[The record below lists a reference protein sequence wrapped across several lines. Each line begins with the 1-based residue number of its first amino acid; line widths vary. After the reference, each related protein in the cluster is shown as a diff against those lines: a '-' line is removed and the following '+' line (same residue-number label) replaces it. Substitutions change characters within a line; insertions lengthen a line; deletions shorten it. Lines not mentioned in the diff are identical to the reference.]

1 MKVLSSVWGQGCNN
15 FSWKTQT
22 HQQEKSHYWQGWP
35 FNTFIT
41 RKTIEKEDNDIQ
53 DYDHKNDGKN
63 ENYYKENYNY
73 YGKNDDNVSKVLGVP
88 EALLLI
94 APACYYSQ
102 TQLLTPTKHK
112 SLNYKSMQE
121 NTSRTE
127 HEPLIIKP
135 ADLEYAQYKGLLK
148 FYLVTARCS
157 LLRAGS
163 WCEQCFHVLL
173 STRSCNTSA

>member
-1 MKVLSSVWGQGCNN
+1 MENSNPPKGKITPLTRG
-15 FSWKTQT
+15 
-22 HQQEKSHYWQGWP
+22 P

-41 RKTIEKEDNDIQ
+41 RKTNEKEDNDNQ
-53 DYDHKNDGKN
+53 DYDHHNDGNN
-63 ENYYKENYNY
+63 ENYDKENND
-73 YGKNDDNVSKVLGVP
+73 GKNDDNVSKVLRVP

-121 NTSRTE
+121 NTSGTE

-135 ADLEYAQYKGLLK
+135 N
-148 FYLVTARCS
+148 TN
-157 LLRAGS
+157 
-163 WCEQCFHVLL
+163 
-173 STRSCNTSA
+173 STRAF

>member
-1 MKVLSSVWGQGCNN
+1 MRPRP
-15 FSWKTQT
+15 
-22 HQQEKSHYWQGWP
+22 QQFFLENSNPPKGKITPLTRGP

-41 RKTIEKEDNDIQ
+41 RKTNEKEDNDNQ
-53 DYDHKNDGKN
+53 DNDHNNDGKV
-63 ENYYKENYNY
+63 ENYDKENCYND
-73 YGKNDDNVSKVLGVP
+73 GKNDDNVSKVLGVP

-127 HEPLIIKP
+127 HEPYIIKP
-135 ADLEYAQYKGLLK
+135 ADLEYAQYKGLVK

-163 WCEQCFHVLL
+163 WCEQCFHALL
-173 STRSCNTSA
+173 STRSCDTSA

>member
-1 MKVLSSVWGQGCNN
+1 MSFEDWTNMKIFMEILEPLYEFTVEICSEKMTTLSKVIPIINN
-15 FSWKTQT
+15 L
-22 HQQEKSHYWQGWP
+22 KSFYG
-35 FNTFIT
+35 N
-41 RKTIEKEDNDIQ
+41 
-53 DYDHKNDGKN
+53 N
-63 ENYYKENYNY
+63 ENYDKENND
-73 YGKNDDNVSKVLGVP
+73 GKNDDNVSKVLRVP

-135 ADLEYAQYKGLLK
+135 N
-148 FYLVTARCS
+148 TN
-157 LLRAGS
+157 
-163 WCEQCFHVLL
+163 
-173 STRSCNTSA
+173 STRAF

>member
-22 HQQEKSHYWQGWP
+22 HQQEKSHYWQGWL

-148 FYLVTARCS
+148 FYLVTVRCS

>member
-1 MKVLSSVWGQGCNN
+1 MENSNPPKGKITPLTRG
-15 FSWKTQT
+15 
-22 HQQEKSHYWQGWP
+22 P

-41 RKTIEKEDNDIQ
+41 RKTNEKGDNDNQ
-53 DYDHKNDGKN
+53 DNNHNNDGKN
-63 ENYYKENYNY
+63 ENYDKEKENCYND
-73 YGKNDDNVSKVLGVP
+73 GKNDDNVSKVLGVP

-127 HEPLIIKP
+127 PDPLIIKP
-135 ADLEYAQYKGLLK
+135 ADLEYAEYKGLLK
-148 FYLVTARCS
+148 LYLVTARCP
-157 LLRAGS
+157 LLRAGP
-163 WCEQCFHVLL
+163 WCEQCFHALL
-173 STRSCNTSA
+173 STRSCDTSA

>member
-1 MKVLSSVWGQGCNN
+1 MENSNPPKGKITPLTRG
-15 FSWKTQT
+15 
-22 HQQEKSHYWQGWP
+22 P

-41 RKTIEKEDNDIQ
+41 RKTNEKEDNDNQ
-53 DYDHKNDGKN
+53 DYDHHNDGNN
-63 ENYYKENYNY
+63 ENYDKENND
-73 YGKNDDNVSKVLGVP
+73 GKNDDNVSKVLRVP

-127 HEPLIIKP
+127 HEPLISKP
-135 ADLEYAQYKGLLK
+135 ADLEYKQYKGLLR

-157 LLRAGS
+157 PLRAGS
-163 WCEQCFHVLL
+163 WCEQCFHALL

>member
-1 MKVLSSVWGQGCNN
+1 MKVLSSVWGQGRNN
-15 FSWKTQT
+15 FSWKTLT
-22 HQQEKSHYWQGWP
+22 KGKSHHWQGWP

-41 RKTIEKEDNDIQ
+41 RKTNDNH
-53 DYDHKNDGKN
+53 DYDHNNDGKN
-63 ENYYKENYNY
+63 EDYDKENYHND
-73 YGKNDDNVSKVLGVP
+73 GRNDDNVSKVLGVP

-112 SLNYKSMQE
+112 SLNYNSMQE

-127 HEPLIIKP
+127 PEPLIIKP

-148 FYLVTARCS
+148 FYLVTVRCS